1 MKLPQFLDRVDK
13 YTENMTHEQIESIIH
28 EIARTLGEA
37 NRDKFLKTLEE
48 YSKVSSPKERLKD
61 KGKIELLLKI
71 KDIIPKLKAIEE
83 GEVSLDSEYNFEY
96 SSWSDDEDEEYYFLD
111 PEDLLYDVQEAIS
124 LVHKCIDM
132 EMYKEGLKLVN
143 TLYILDIRVTGDYEE
158 SINDTLELSDL
169 YYHKLL
175 FGNYVELQ
183 KEALY
188 LTYMSTNIEDRAQEL
203 FSIFESFNSTS
214 ISLASILQMG
224 NNQLPDFNLFLSSW
238 IECLG
243 EKTGKIAT
251 NLLKEA
257 LSMVNDDQTLLSCA
271 RKFYGEHP
279 EIYLEILEKKDQCNN
294 EEKLA
299 IGLEAMAR
307 IPHYLTIRSSIALMT
322 AYYAGVLNK
331 LETRDKCWL
340 EAFRSDTT
348 VVNYMRIMLMT
359 ENPEK
364 YKFEVSSIVHSIYGK
379 SEDRKYRGISEE
391 ANLRKNEVSNKDY
404 CVLLYFEELFD
415 RMELIGM
422 NTKETNGW
430 SYSFKS
436 DGFSLILLLIYKGNE
451 YKEGMKKMI
460 KNAIYTCGFSKE
472 KLYKGTILSNS
483 KSDEK
488 VFIELFEK
496 WKKGVVLRDEEIKLW
511 MGKIEAWI
519 KIRTKEIME
528 ENKRDYY
535 GSCTSF
541 IAAYGEVLESIGEEN
556 GKERVMDSYRNEYK
570 KRRLFIGELRNYGMK
585 N

>member
-13 YTENMTHEQIESIIH
+13 YTENMTHEQIESVIH

-243 EKTGKIAT
+243 E
-251 NLLKEA
+251 
-257 LSMVNDDQTLLSCA
+257 
-271 RKFYGEHP
+271 
-279 EIYLEILEKKDQCNN
+279 
-294 EEKLA
+294 
-299 IGLEAMAR
+299 
-307 IPHYLTIRSSIALMT
+307 
-322 AYYAGVLNK
+322 
-331 LETRDKCWL
+331 
-340 EAFRSDTT
+340 
-348 VVNYMRIMLMT
+348 
-359 ENPEK
+359 
-364 YKFEVSSIVHSIYGK
+364 
-379 SEDRKYRGISEE
+379 
-391 ANLRKNEVSNKDY
+391 
-404 CVLLYFEELFD
+404 
-415 RMELIGM
+415 
-422 NTKETNGW
+422 
-430 SYSFKS
+430 
-436 DGFSLILLLIYKGNE
+436 
-451 YKEGMKKMI
+451 
-460 KNAIYTCGFSKE
+460 
-472 KLYKGTILSNS
+472 
-483 KSDEK
+483 
-488 VFIELFEK
+488 
-496 WKKGVVLRDEEIKLW
+496 
-511 MGKIEAWI
+511 
-519 KIRTKEIME
+519 
-528 ENKRDYY
+528 
-535 GSCTSF
+535 
-541 IAAYGEVLESIGEEN
+541 
-556 GKERVMDSYRNEYK
+556 
-570 KRRLFIGELRNYGMK
+570 
-585 N
+585 